1 MTLSSSVTLM
11 VQLFVYNLLKPVF
24 IKFGWWLI
32 SNRAKL
38 VSCLFTMLFLWY
50 PNIWLNDSLWFESTC
65 HSMRNISVAPCAI
78 LGPAEWRLKSVHRQ
92 RVQFQLPSEEHS
104 STILVLYSSASSP
117 GEFPAIMS
125 ERWAAKAES
134 ESPGK
139 QDEPSMAH
147 RKTVAHSSRQWI
159 EGSRTDK
166 KDYAPWS
173 SEEQQYIWPPDNTD
187 STREVERV
195 SREEAVYVVHI

>member
-1 MTLSSSVTLM
+1 MSQYEKHKCSPLCDLGACRMATKVCASTTS
-11 VQLFVYNLLKPVF
+11 
-24 IKFGWWLI
+24 
-32 SNRAKL
+32 A
-38 VSCLFTMLFLWY
+38 VSAAFRGAQQHY
-50 PNIWLNDSLWFESTC
+50 
-65 HSMRNISVAPCAI
+65 
-78 LGPAEWRLKSVHRQ
+78 
-92 RVQFQLPSEEHS
+92 
-104 STILVLYSSASSP
+104 TILVLYSSASSP
-117 GEFPAIMS
+117 GEFSAIMS

-134 ESPGK
+134 ESPRK